1 MTIVQSA
8 LIFEL
13 PSTEFLLGGEE
24 REEKKKTSSPGIKSE
39 NPIRLGHLLPQ
50 KKKKKMKET
59 FLGNTI
65 KSTCDLESTNLDVF
79 FLEDIAPQKKSYPR
93 VFLMGCTAPL

>member
-50 KKKKKMKET
+50 KKEEKNERNISGKHHQIY
-59 FLGNTI
+59 L
-65 KSTCDLESTNLDVF
+65 
-79 FLEDIAPQKKSYPR
+79 
-93 VFLMGCTAPL
+93 